1 MLAIDLEI
9 QRLHALRAMQCGLIE
24 LKWLRDVTR
33 LECAMRRHL
42 WALKYGYNPA
52 QPRDEIGRWEDA
64 NGNIAESGRVRLAG
78 DIPTGDSPEVPK
90 VRPPTSAARTAV
102 LKQLAR
108 RLGPVA
114 TIVEG
119 LSHVSS
125 WLQEYHAK
133 IDSYRDPPKS
143 LEELQSGVSEEAKTG
158 YQDHHIVEQT
168 SAERDGKYP
177 RDVIDH
183 PDNLVR
189 IPTMK
194 HQDINAWYQKPN
206 REYGGQSPREYLRDK
221 DWDERRSV
229 GLKALKDARVMK
241 P

>member
-9 QRLHALRAMQCGLIE
+9 QRLHALRAIQCGLIE
-24 LKWLRDVTR
+24 LKWMRDAAR
-33 LECAMRRHL
+33 LERAMHRHL
-42 WALKYGYNPA
+42 RALKYGYNPS
-52 QPRDEIGRWEDA
+52 QPRDEIGRWTDA
-64 NGNIAESGRVRLAG
+64 NGNVVARRETRLAG
-78 DIPTGDSPEVPK
+78 DVPTGNSPEVPK
-90 VRPPTSAARTAV
+90 AKPPTSAARTAV

-108 RLGPVA
+108 RLGPVT

-119 LSHVSS
+119 LSQVAS
-125 WLQEYHAK
+125 WIHEYHAK

-143 LEELQSGVSEEAKTG
+143 LEELHGAVSPESKAG

-177 RDVIDH
+177 RELIDH
-183 PDNLVR
+183 PDNVVR

-194 HQDINAWYQKPN
+194 HEDINGWYSKPN
-206 REYGGQSPREYLRDK
+206 RDYGGMSPRDYLRDK
-221 DWDERRSV
+221 DWEERQSV
-229 GLKALKDARVMK
+229 GLRALRDVGVLK

>member
-1 MLAIDLEI
+1 M
-9 QRLHALRAMQCGLIE
+9 
-24 LKWLRDVTR
+24 TR
-33 LECAMRRHL
+33 HDR
-42 WALKYGYNPA
+42 ALKYNFNPA
-52 QPRDEIGRWEDA
+52 QPRLPKGEDGA
-64 NGNIAESGRVRLAG
+64 GEWSGEGNSSGRTRLAG
-78 DIPTGDSPEVPK
+78 DVPTGDSPEVPK

-108 RLGPVA
+108 RLGPVT

-119 LSHVSS
+119 LSQVAS
-125 WLQEYHAK
+125 WVHEYHAK

-143 LEELQSGVSEEAKTG
+143 LEELQSGVSEESKAG

-168 SAERDGKYP
+168 SAERDVNYS

-189 IPTMK
+189 TPTMK
-194 HQDINAWYQKPN
+194 HEDINAWYQKPN

-221 DWDERRSV
+221 GWDERRAV
-229 GLKALKDARVMK
+229 GLKALREVGVLK